1 MKTKKDYNH
10 LYKFIDELTE
20 EEKNNLENQI
30 NEIPFDLLN
39 KIYLDSYK
47 DIELNKNLVSPLD
60 YYEKDKIDK
69 EFYKNI
75 GEKYINNYALITMAG
90 GSGSRLGYNGPKGTY
105 EFKIKEKTT
114 SMFNIY
120 AEKLKKLFKKYN
132 VYIPWYIM
140 TSINNN
146 DETIKYFE
154 KHNYFDYPKNKIKFF
169 KQKEIPILDIKGN
182 CLLKDKYNILKAS
195 NGNGEIFNA
204 LYTNG
209 IIDDLIKNN
218 IMYIEV
224 LNIDNILARVFDP
237 IFIGLMNYTN
247 NLVGTKTLFKKDNN
261 TPEYVFFKYNNKP
274 YLYNLNE
281 IDKNLELEQKNDNF
295 LYRNTFFGVSIFHIN
310 ALIELKDKELP
321 YNRAYKNYNH
331 YDINGN
337 YIDTKEKNTF
347 KFEKFIFDAFNYFDD
362 LLLYKVD
369 KETEFAPI
377 KNKEGLDSIETAVK
391 AYEEVENKN

>member
-1 MKTKKDYNH
+1 MKIKKDYNH

-182 CLLKDKYNILKAS
+182 CLLKDKYNTI
-195 NGNGEIFNA
+195 
-204 LYTNG
+204 
-209 IIDDLIKNN
+209 
-218 IMYIEV
+218 
-224 LNIDNILARVFDP
+224 
-237 IFIGLMNYTN
+237 
-247 NLVGTKTLFKKDNN
+247 
-261 TPEYVFFKYNNKP
+261 
-274 YLYNLNE
+274 
-281 IDKNLELEQKNDNF
+281 
-295 LYRNTFFGVSIFHIN
+295 
-310 ALIELKDKELP
+310 
-321 YNRAYKNYNH
+321 
-331 YDINGN
+331 
-337 YIDTKEKNTF
+337 
-347 KFEKFIFDAFNYFDD
+347 
-362 LLLYKVD
+362 
-369 KETEFAPI
+369 
-377 KNKEGLDSIETAVK
+377 
-391 AYEEVENKN
+391 